1 MLESGA
7 DTAALWDRL
16 IRYQLVGEGEGET
29 TLHTA
34 PARPRR
40 SLDRP
45 FVWGIGAEL
54 GRAFYYRHGDT
65 LHPASAVRAFWE
77 TVADGGR
84 LVDPLAAHDL
94 LVPLARGLRSSM
106 DDAGVTGLHQ
116 LDHFYVFQR
125 VRRLQNRLGTTSGLR
140 PYFAVPYARAT
151 LGRPPAERVR
161 MTFHEAL
168 VARAYPAW
176 AGIPYSHERGRSRS
190 STATPQSYAE
200 VFWESPYAARLHAD
214 VMDAI
219 RAHPFVHRGEARRL
233 LELGGRRD
241 GLSVQRM
248 RDLNRLLDLVSFDR
262 HRDRR
267 TRRSSPPAAWR
278 FGACRAA
285 ASDIRGRRSRPHR
298 GGAHPGRR
306 EGAAL
311 AAFDGAGSDRTAS
324 RAAFVAVVRPAR
336 HAPGARPPALRVG
349 PGTRARRTRSTIGTC
364 TIPDPRE
371 RGGRS
376 PRVTATTGRGS
387 SVGGVAGAFLA
398 AVLVS
403 GLVVACGGTSLA
415 TPHERLKPLRPTPTP
430 WAPRTIPISPT
441 IGAAA
446 SAAPAA
452 PPAPTRWQEVS
463 PLIEGARKASPGRA
477 SRRSVMVEPSPRIR

>member
-1 MLESGA
+1 M
-7 DTAALWDRL
+7 
-16 IRYQLVGEGEGET
+16 
-29 TLHTA
+29 
-34 PARPRR
+34 
-40 SLDRP
+40 
-45 FVWGIGAEL
+45 WGIGAEL

-140 PYFAVPYARAT
+140 PYFTVPYARAT
-151 LGRPPAERVR
+151 LGRPPAERAR
-161 MTFHEAL
+161 MTYHEAL

-190 STATPQSYAE
+190 SSATGQSYAE
-200 VFWESPYAARLHAD
+200 VFWESPYAARLHAE

-248 RDLNRLLDLVSFDR
+248 RDLNRLLGLVVFRPASGIGER
-262 HRDRR
+262 GVRR
-267 TRRSSPPAAWR
+267 RRR
-278 FGACRAA
+278 RGGFGACRAA
-285 ASDIRGRRSRPHR
+285 ASDIGGHRSRPHR

-306 EGAAL
+306 EGA
-311 AAFDGAGSDRTAS
+311 
-324 RAAFVAVVRPAR
+324 P
-336 HAPGARPPALRVG
+336 
-349 PGTRARRTRSTIGTC
+349 
-364 TIPDPRE
+364 
-371 RGGRS
+371 
-376 PRVTATTGRGS
+376 
-387 SVGGVAGAFLA
+387 LA
-398 AVLVS
+398 AVMALARIARHHARRLFRLFDQLAMLQAL
-403 GLVVACGGTSLA
+403 GL
-415 TPHERLKPLRPTPTP
+415 
-430 WAPRTIPISPT
+430 
-441 IGAAA
+441 
-446 SAAPAA
+446 
-452 PPAPTRWQEVS
+452 
-463 PLIEGARKASPGRA
+463 
-477 SRRSVMVEPSPRIR
+477 RR